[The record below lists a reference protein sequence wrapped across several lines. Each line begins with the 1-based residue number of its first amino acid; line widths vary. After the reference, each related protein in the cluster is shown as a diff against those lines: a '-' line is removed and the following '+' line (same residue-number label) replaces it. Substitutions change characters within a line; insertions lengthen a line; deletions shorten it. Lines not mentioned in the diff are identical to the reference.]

1 MSLTTGYT
9 TSPMTNPDISDNT
22 RRFEFIDSVLN
33 GLEAFHYRKEN
44 DLEDAFFGDE
54 KLMKSFP
61 EFMIMFS
68 LEGGTRQWFKNRDMI
83 MKKEK
88 EDGKLNMSLLYLVDQ
103 IGIIGL
109 NRSGDSDFCIEEMS
123 DLFKEILEGGIY
135 DKIFLCY
142 ENPEECIKMFE
153 ECVDYNLKFVY
164 GGIEKASK
172 LVKNVFYD
180 LQDCIRKRI
189 RKVFSV

>member
-1 MSLTTGYT
+1 
-9 TSPMTNPDISDNT
+9 MTNTDISDNT

-44 DLEDAFFGDE
+44 DLDDAFFGDE
-54 KLMKSFP
+54 KLIKSFP

-68 LEGGTRQWFKNRDMI
+68 LEGGVRQWFKNRDMI
-83 MKKEK
+83 MENEK
-88 EDGKLNMSLLYLVDQ
+88 DDGKLNMSLLYLADQ
-103 IGIIGL
+103 IGMIGL
-109 NRSGDSDFCIEEMS
+109 NRSDDSDFCIEEMS
-123 DLFKEILEGGIY
+123 SLFKEILEGGIY

-142 ENPEECIKMFE
+142 ESPEECIKMFE
-153 ECVDYNLKFVY
+153 GCVDYNLKFVY

-180 LQDCIRKRI
+180 LLDCVRKRI
-189 RKVFSV
+189 RKAFIV